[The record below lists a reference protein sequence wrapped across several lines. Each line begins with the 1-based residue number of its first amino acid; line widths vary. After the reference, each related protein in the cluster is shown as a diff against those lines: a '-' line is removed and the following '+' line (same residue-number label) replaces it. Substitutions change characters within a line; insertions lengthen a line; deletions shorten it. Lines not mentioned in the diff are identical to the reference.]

1 MRRCGDLTNNKNG
14 YKNEVN
20 IMLEG
25 LIAIIFMGIV
35 IGLSRN
41 IGTGI
46 SNTITKMGDSD
57 DDKEKQR

>member
-14 YKNEVN
+14 YRNQVN

-25 LIAIIFMGIV
+25 LIGIIIMGIV

-41 IGTGI
+41 VGTGI
-46 SNTITKMGDSD
+46 SNGIQKMID
-57 DDKEKQR
+57 DDDEELGG

>member
-1 MRRCGDLTNNKNG
+1 VVELT
-14 YKNEVN
+14 
-20 IMLEG
+20 LEG

-46 SNTITKMGDSD
+46 SNGIQKMMDNEDEELGD
-57 DDKEKQR
+57 

>member
-25 LIAIIFMGIV
+25 LIGIIIMGIV

-41 IGTGI
+41 VGTGI
-46 SNTITKMGDSD
+46 SNGIQKMID
-57 DDKEKQR
+57 DDDEELGG